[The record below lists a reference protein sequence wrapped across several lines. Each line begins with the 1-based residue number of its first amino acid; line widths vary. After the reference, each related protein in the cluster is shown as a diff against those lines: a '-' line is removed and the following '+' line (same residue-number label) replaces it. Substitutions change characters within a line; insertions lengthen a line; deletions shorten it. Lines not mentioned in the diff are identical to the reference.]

1 MASLL
6 AILSS
11 ILWGTSDFEGGRLS
25 KKHAPLSVLGFSQVL
40 GLVFGVALMLVSG
53 AWDAQALGS
62 NGYLIPGIFAGLFG
76 YFGLFC
82 LYAGLSTGR
91 MGVVSP
97 ISSMGAVIPLTYAL
111 INGDKL
117 STIVSIGV
125 VLALVGVFCA
135 SGPELSQGLPVKP
148 LLLALGAAFG
158 FGIALTLISIG
169 SQSSALMTMVSMR
182 GATFFVTVAL
192 ALKFHTMGGFSKKE
206 YPSLIFIGVAD
217 FLANVLLGVACTKG
231 LVSIAMVLGSLFPI
245 ATAVRRDCFSSFR
258 CCPYFCLLVVGN
270 VEISSINMSVGMV
283 GKSVEQ
289 PLPINRVVSTGHGC
303 NTKF

>member
-1 MASLL
+1 MHMASLL

-25 KKHAPLSVLGFSQVL
+25 KKHAPLAVLGFSQVL
-40 GLVFGVALMLVSG
+40 GLIFGIVLMLVSG
-53 AWDAQALGS
+53 AWSAQALGS
-62 NGYLIPGIFAGLFG
+62 GGYLVPGIIAGIFG

-97 ISSMGAVIPLTYAL
+97 ISSMGAIVPLTYAL
-111 INGDKL
+111 INGDRL
-117 STIVSIGV
+117 STITSIGV

-135 SGPELSQGLPVKP
+135 SGPELSQGLPLKP
-148 LLLALGAAFG
+148 LLLAIGAALG
-158 FGIALTLISIG
+158 FGTALTSMSIG

-182 GATFFVTVAL
+182 GATFFVTIAI
-192 ALKFHTMGGFSKKE
+192 ALKLRTLGGFTKKE
-206 YPSLIFIGVAD
+206 YPSLIFIGIAD

-245 ATAVRRDCFSSFR
+245 ATA
-258 CCPYFCLLVVGN
+258 LLAFKFLRERLQKVQYVGIALA
-270 VEISSINMSVGMV
+270 VAGVALISA
-283 GKSVEQ
+283 
-289 PLPINRVVSTGHGC
+289 
-303 NTKF
+303 F